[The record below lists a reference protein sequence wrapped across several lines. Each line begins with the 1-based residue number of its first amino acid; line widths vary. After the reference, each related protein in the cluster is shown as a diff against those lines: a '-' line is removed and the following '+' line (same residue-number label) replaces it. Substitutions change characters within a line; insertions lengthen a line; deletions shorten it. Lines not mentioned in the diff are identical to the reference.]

1 MARRLRRFALLATV
15 LAATV
20 YVAAPA
26 LSSQPYMP
34 AAVDFEQELPSLAR
48 VASPHSRAADGHPGE
63 GAVSHRS
70 GVISAPERFD
80 LVGLAREL
88 RPLELR
94 ARDEGGGWSDWIE
107 TANGDPVYF
116 GGADELQMRT
126 RGWRPEGTLHYVN
139 VAGTTSTASSLLSSA
154 RQSIYVAFV
163 SVSGLIGGEAAAATG
178 KPDVIRRSEW
188 GANAKNG
195 GCKPRATPEYGKV
208 KAAAVHHTVSA
219 TRYSEAEA
227 PGIVLAICRFHRNG
241 NGWNDIGYNAL
252 TDRFGNVYEG
262 RAGGLGKPVVGAHAQ
277 GFNAQTSGIAS
288 ISDHSK
294 VAITRPALNSIAD
307 FIAWKLAK
315 HKVPA
320 RGKTTLISA
329 GGEASRYPKGRKVR
343 LPHIIGHRDVGLT
356 SCPGDLLVAK
366 LPKLRRKV
374 KDLMDA
380 GDSTDPPVDEEPPD
394 GGVTPK

>member
-15 LAATV
+15 LAATA

-34 AAVDFEQELPSLAR
+34 AAVDFEQDLPTLAR
-48 VASPHSRAADGHPGE
+48 IASPYARASDGHPGE
-63 GAVSHRS
+63 GTVSHRS

-94 ARDEGGGWSDWIE
+94 ARDEGGAWSDWIE

-139 VAGTTSTASSLLSSA
+139 VSGTTSTVSSLLTAA
-154 RQSIYVAFV
+154 RQSINGAFV
-163 SVSGLIGGEAAAATG
+163 SVGGLLGAEAVAAAN

-188 GANAKNG
+188 GATAKEG
-195 GCKPRATPEYGKV
+195 GCKPRANPEYGKV
-208 KAAAVHHTVSA
+208 KSAAVHHTVSA

-241 NGWNDIGYNAL
+241 NGWNDVGYNAL
-252 TDRFGNVYEG
+252 VDRFGNIYEG

-277 GFNAQTSGIAS
+277 GFNAQTSGVAS

-294 VAITRPALNSIAD
+294 VEISRPSLNGIAD
-307 FIAWKLAK
+307 FVAWKLAK
-315 HKVPA
+315 HNVPA
-320 RGKTTLISA
+320 RGKATLISA
-329 GGEASRYPKGRKVR
+329 GGDASRYPKGRRVR
-343 LPHIIGHRDVGLT
+343 VPRIIGHRAVGLT
-356 SCPGDLLVAK
+356 SCPGDLLDAK

-374 KDLMDA
+374 KKLMDS
-380 GDSTDPPVDEEPPD
+380 GEPVDPPEEEPPD
-394 GGVTPK
+394 GGVAPK